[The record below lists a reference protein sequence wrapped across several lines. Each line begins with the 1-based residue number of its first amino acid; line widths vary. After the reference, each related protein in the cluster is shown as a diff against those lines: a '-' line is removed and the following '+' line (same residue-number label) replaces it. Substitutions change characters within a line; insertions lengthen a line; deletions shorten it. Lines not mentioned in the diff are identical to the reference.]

1 LQRCVV
7 RINSSGF
14 QENAFPYHG
23 HPEISLV
30 EQDQPLQRS
39 EPLAVSRRPFG
50 LLLAAHGERRT
61 DADNGVMVRLARTL
75 ADKGVAAEIGF
86 GFIKGSP
93 TVDEAI
99 GALSSRDI
107 VVYPLFLSDGYFTRV
122 ALLQLVEGA
131 RRQDAGRAIRIL
143 PPLGLDPSLADVI
156 ADEAVAAAHSR
167 ANLPA
172 ETSVVLL
179 AHGSKKDQASRVAA
193 EGLADRLRQRQFFCD
208 TRIALLEESPSLA
221 EATEGVSGPIIVIGL
236 FAGEGM
242 HGSDDAKRLVAELN
256 RDDTMLIGPVG
267 ALVSIET
274 VIVSAVTR
282 YIFAG
287 IQPASI

>member
-1 LQRCVV
+1 
-7 RINSSGF
+7 
-14 QENAFPYHG
+14 
-23 HPEISLV
+23 V
-30 EQDQPLQRS
+30 EQERPFQQS
-39 EPLAVSRRPFG
+39 EPLTGSRRPLG

-61 DADNGVMVRLARTL
+61 DADNGVVVRLARTL

-93 TVDEAI
+93 SVDEAI
-99 GALSSRDI
+99 GALLSRDV

-122 ALLQLVEGA
+122 ALPRLVEEA

-143 PPLGLDPSLADVI
+143 PPLGLEPGLADVI
-156 ADEAVAAAHSR
+156 ADEAAAVARSR

-172 ETSVVLL
+172 EMSIVLL

-193 EGLADRLRQRQFFCD
+193 EQLADHLRQRQSFCN
-208 TRIALLEESPSLA
+208 TRIALLEEPPSLA
-221 EATEGVSGPIIVIGL
+221 EAIEGMSGPIVVVGL

-242 HGSDDAKRLVAELN
+242 HGADDAKRLVAELN
-256 RDDTMLIGPVG
+256 RNDTVLIGPVG
-267 ALVSIET
+267 TFAGIET
-274 VIVSAVTR
+274 VIVSAMTR